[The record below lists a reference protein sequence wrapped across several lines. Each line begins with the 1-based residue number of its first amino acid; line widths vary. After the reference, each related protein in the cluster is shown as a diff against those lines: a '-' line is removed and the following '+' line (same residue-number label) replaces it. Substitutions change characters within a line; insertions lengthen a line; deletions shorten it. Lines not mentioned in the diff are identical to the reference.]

1 VDGSEGTTRR
11 PTLDDVAAAASV
23 SRATA
28 SRALSGAD
36 HVSPAA
42 RERVWAA
49 ARRLAFEPNQMA
61 RSLRT
66 RSSKLVGVL
75 LPDIAIASYASA
87 LKGAQSVLEGA
98 GYQVLVM
105 NTEREAPREQA
116 ALRTLYA
123 RHVDG
128 LLVATSGGFVPGEAQ
143 VVFFDHVLEGVG
155 LGYVTADNVGGLQTL
170 VEHLVHAH
178 GHERI
183 AYLGAP
189 LRAAPHGVR
198 LEHGSAFERL
208 EAFRLAMGTLRLPVV
223 PEYLVEGDYKWS
235 AESTAEPV
243 RRLMALP
250 QPPTAI
256 VSASDTLTYGALREL
271 RKIGVRVPEDVAL
284 VSFDDPYN
292 ADLMTSPVT
301 ALARH
306 YRDLGVLG
314 AELLQRGLEGE
325 RPASP
330 VEIRVPFELI
340 VRESCG
346 C

>member
-1 VDGSEGTTRR
+1 MDGSEGRTRP
-11 PTLDDVAAAASV
+11 PTLEDVAAAASV

-75 LPDIAIASYASA
+75 LPDIAVASYASA
-87 LKGAQSVLEGA
+87 LKGAQGVLEGA

-105 NTEREAPREQA
+105 NTEREAARERA

-128 LLVATSGGFVPGEAQ
+128 LLVATSGGFV
-143 VVFFDHVLEGVG
+143 G
-155 LGYVTADNVGGLQTL
+155 LGYVTADNVGGLRTL

-189 LRAAPHGVR
+189 LRAGPGGAP
-198 LEHGSAFERL
+198 LEHGSAFERI

-223 PEYLVEGDYKWS
+223 PEYLVAGDYKWS

-256 VSASDTLTYGALREL
+256 VSAGDTLTYGALREL
-271 RKIGVRVPEDVAL
+271 RKLGVRLPEDVAL

-314 AELLQRGLEGE
+314 AELLVRGLGGE

-330 VEIRVPFELI
+330 VEVRVPFELI